1 MAYRN
6 VLITGANRG
15 IGLEFVRQLV
25 GLNPAPRNVIA
36 TTRNA
41 SNELNELKSK
51 HGNLHVLTYD
61 AVNYDSYDEFTRQV
75 QAIVAEDGLDLLV
88 NNAGIYIRDSL
99 ETVNAKDLLTNIE
112 VNAVAPM
119 VLTKTLLPLLKVMEI
134 LPVTGKFPL
143 TQFLIFP

>member
-15 IGLEFVRQLV
+15 IGLEFVRQLIS
-25 GLNPAPRNVIA
+25 LNPAPKNVIA
-36 TTRNA
+36 TTRAA

-61 AVNYDSYDEFTRQV
+61 ATNYDSYPRFVEEV
-75 QAIVAEDGLDLLV
+75 SKIVAGDGVDLLV

-99 ETVNAKDLLTNIE
+99 DTVNPKDLLTNIE
-112 VNAVAPM
+112 VNAVAPLA
-119 VLTKTLLPLLKVMEI
+119 LTKALLPLLKVS
-134 LPVTGKFPL
+134 PAL
-143 TQFLIFP
+143 TY